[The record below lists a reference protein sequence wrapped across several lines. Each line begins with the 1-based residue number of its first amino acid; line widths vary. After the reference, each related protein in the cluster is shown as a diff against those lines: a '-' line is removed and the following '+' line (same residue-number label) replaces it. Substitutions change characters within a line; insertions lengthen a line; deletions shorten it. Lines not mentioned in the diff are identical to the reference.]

1 MGRGVNRRRE
11 RIMAMPPN
19 AGDICL
25 LMEGDKEHGSDAEVN
40 DGLVGEVLRGRN
52 IWMRDLGDQFVL
64 VIM

>member
-1 MGRGVNRRRE
+1 MGRGVNRGRE
-11 RIMAMPPN
+11 RMMAMPPI
-19 AGDICL
+19 AGDINL
-25 LMEGDKEHGSDAEVN
+25 LMEGDKEHVSDAEVD